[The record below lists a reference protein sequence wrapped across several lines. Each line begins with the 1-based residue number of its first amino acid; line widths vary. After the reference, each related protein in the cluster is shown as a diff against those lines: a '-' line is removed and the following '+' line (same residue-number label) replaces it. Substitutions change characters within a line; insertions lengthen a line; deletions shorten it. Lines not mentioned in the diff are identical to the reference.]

1 MDELISKQLKKDYL
15 NNVDFIYAYFHGA
28 KVICCNE
35 NLIVMYFNGTY
46 FIKGTNQQIAKYL
59 NQLPN
64 CKSLVIH
71 NSIFD
76 SLIKDKFKLDKVIS
90 AYQYSYLK
98 DDIFPINNPKVK
110 IKLLDKNY
118 LDFIMAN
125 YKAPVTKEY
134 LITRLEANVFIG
146 AFIEDEF
153 VGFAGIHSEGTI
165 GFVEVL
171 EQYRRM
177 KIGTMLETTLIANLL
192 KNKEI
197 VYLQVECN
205 NFGSMKFHE
214 KLGFKK
220 ADDIISW
227 YE

>member
-1 MDELISKQLKKDYL
+1 MNELIVKRLSEDFL
-15 NNVDFIYAYFHGA
+15 NNVDLIYAYFHGA
-28 KVICCNE
+28 KVICFNE
-35 NLIVMYFNGTY
+35 SLIVMYFNDTY
-46 FIKGTNQQIAKYL
+46 FIKGNNQQIAVYL
-59 NQLPN
+59 DELTD

-76 SLIKDKFKLDKVIS
+76 SLIKDKFKLNKVIS

-98 DDIFPINNPKVK
+98 DNITQINNPKVK
-110 IKLLDKNY
+110 IKSIDIRY
-118 LDFIMAN
+118 LDFIIAN

-134 LITRLEANVFIG
+134 LINRLKANVFIG
-146 AFIEDEF
+146 AFIEDEI

-165 GFVEVL
+165 GFVKVI

-192 KNKEI
+192 EHNEI

-205 NFGSMKFHE
+205 NFESMKFHE

-220 ADDIISW
+220 SNEIVCW

>member
-35 NLIVMYFNGTY
+35 NLFVMYFNGTY
-46 FIKGTNQQIAKYL
+46 FIKGTNQQIANYL
-59 NQLPN
+59 NQLSN

-146 AFIEDEF
+146 AFIEDEI